1 MKKTLSIVSKML
13 LGVAVMS
20 LSFGMTSCKDN
31 KETDPKEMAEDENE
45 MKFDDTNEAKEDDSD
60 YLVFAADVNMKE
72 IQMGKL
78 AQQKSTNADVR
89 AYAEMMINDH
99 TKALEALKKTAEAK
113 NISLP
118 TALSEDAQ
126 KAYDDLNDEKAE
138 DFDKKYVDMMVDGHE
153 KIIKKMEKA
162 SEQANDEEI
171 RMWAADMLPTLRTHH
186 DEAERLK
193 DKLDAMK

>member
-1 MKKTLSIVSKML
+1 MKKRTILSKML
-13 LGVAVMS
+13 LGATVMS
-20 LSFGMTSCKDN
+20 MTLGMTSCKDG
-31 KETDPKEMAEDENE
+31 KETDPAEVAEEQNE
-45 MKFDDTNEAKEDDSD
+45 QKFDDTNEAKEEDSD

-78 AQQKSTNADVR
+78 AQQKSTNAEVR
-89 AYAEMMINDH
+89 SYAEMMINDH
-99 TKALEALKKTAEAK
+99 NKALENLKKTAEAK

-126 KAYDDLNDEKAE
+126 EAYDDLNDEKAE

-153 KIIKKMEKA
+153 KTIKKMEKA
-162 SEQANDEEI
+162 SEKANDEEI

-186 DEAERLK
+186 SEAERLE
-193 DKLDAMK
+193 DALDVMK